1 MELQSGDRLFEW
13 DENKNR
19 ININKHGLSF
29 KTAAKVFL
37 DKNRKNYYDFEHSI
51 NEDRWITIGKVKN
64 VLFVVYTERGDKTRI
79 ISAREAQSS
88 EKEKYYGNGNIYIES
103 K

>member
-1 MELQSGDRLFEW
+1 MELQLRDRLFEW

-37 DKNRKNYYDFEHSI
+37 DNKRINYYDIEHSI
-51 NEDRWITIGKVKN
+51 NEDRWITIGKVKD
-64 VLFVVYTERGDKTRI
+64 VLFVVYTERGNKTRI
-79 ISAREAQSS
+79 ISAREAQPS
-88 EKEKYYGNGNIYIES
+88 EKEKYYGNGNLHIER
-103 K
+103 